1 MIAELAAFN
10 LAVATVK
17 EAANHA
23 GDIVS
28 IFKGMGEMMAAK
40 EKVDKVVAEKGQT
53 DLEAYAA
60 HVKMKQ
66 EYDQIIELLKWTG
79 HYEPYMEFKRER
91 RKERE
96 AAEARARVALRKK
109 REKIRDAFLIIILVV
124 AVLAGVGIL
133 AGLIWLGK
141 TQGRGL

>member
-1 MIAELAAFN
+1 MLAELAAFN

-28 IFKGMGEMMAAK
+28 IFKGMGEMMEAK
-40 EKVDKVVAEKGQT
+40 EKVDQVVAKKGQS

-60 HVKMKQ
+60 HVQMKQ
-66 EYDQIIELLKWTG
+66 EYDRIIELLKWTG
-79 HYEPYMEFKRER
+79 HYEPYMAFKRDR
-91 RKERE
+91 RK
-96 AAEARARVALRKK
+96 AAEAEEARQRVAKRKK
-109 REKIRDAFLIIILVV
+109 REKIRDIFLVILLAVL
-124 AVLAGVGIL
+124 VLAGVGIL

-141 TQGRGL
+141 TQGRGV